1 MKSATNSK
9 NSILFIVV
17 MYSDSRCIISSKF
30 IWMRKPRLSSP
41 VDDLSVS
48 KAMRAIMRFYFAR
61 CDWISHT
68 KHLKRLSIAVSF

>member
-9 NSILFIVV
+9 NSTLFRVV

-30 IWMRKPRLSSP
+30 IWIRKPRLSSP
-41 VDDLSVS
+41 DDDLSVS
-48 KAMRAIMRFYFAR
+48 KAMRAIMRFDFVRY
-61 CDWISHT
+61 DWISHT